1 MFYFFKPSLNTL
13 FSKYLLIVTIMTSM
27 VSAIEIES
35 SYHAVDVA
43 GKQRMFTQRMF
54 KDYTMI
60 GMNNSYGK
68 PDEDLKKIIDDFE
81 NHLKS
86 LHDYS
91 KNKEIRESAN
101 SVKKIWVP
109 IKKVLTATPD
119 REKVGVLQEDLEK
132 LLKESNHLTEL
143 FAKATGVN
151 AGEIINISGRQRM
164 LSQRMAGLYMLKVWK
179 VDDKKFKEKMNASMD
194 LFRDSLK
201 KLKESKLNTDEINA
215 LLLKVEKSF
224 MFFEMMNKSSKAFI
238 PALIYKK
245 SNDILKNMN
254 RVTKLYVSVSKKKED
269 KNYV

>member
-1 MFYFFKPSLNTL
+1 MLDFLKPSIN
-13 FSKYLLIVTIMTSM
+13 KLLIKFLLIFTMMTSV

-35 SYHAVDVA
+35 IYHAVDVA

-68 PDEDLKKIIDDFE
+68 PDKDLEKIIDDFE

-91 KNKEIRESAN
+91 KDKEIMESAD
-101 SVKKIWVP
+101 SVKKIWLP
-109 IKKVLTATPD
+109 IKKILVAKPD
-119 REKVGVLQEDLEK
+119 RKIVGDLQENLEK

-143 FAKATGVN
+143 FAKATGEN
-151 AGEIINISGRQRM
+151 SGEIINISGRQRM

-179 VDDKKFKEKMNASMD
+179 VDDEKFKEKMSHSMN
-194 LFRDSLK
+194 LFRDSLE
-201 KLKESKLNTDEINA
+201 KLKKSKLNTNEIDE

-254 RVTKLYVSVSKKKED
+254 STTKLYVSVSKK
-269 KNYV
+269 